1 MKRALPWFI
10 AASAYIIPPFWAYFA
25 MERNAVAQKAVYGFA
40 CGNPALGMMLL
51 ACIGSAI
58 LSLSATLFRGWA
70 VGWWKTVSL
79 GAAGVELVALALPFF
94 AAVSFAAYLFLL

>member
-1 MKRALPWFI
+1 MKRTLSWFI
-10 AASAYIIPPFWAYFA
+10 AASAYVIPPIWAYIA
-25 MERNAVAQKAVYGFA
+25 IERDAAAQKAVYGFA
-40 CGNPALGMMLL
+40 CGNPALGMILL

-58 LSLSATLFRGWA
+58 LSLSATLFRGWT

-79 GAAGVELVALALPFF
+79 GVAGIELVTFALPFF